1 MNEKNSSDTS
11 NKQSFN
17 SSNINQNKI
26 NIPQKPEE
34 NKMFSNGV
42 LDKLKT
48 LREQNMSTHVINKAN
63 VAIIKASN
71 DLDIDN
77 LVRKIINTKN
87 LNNNIG
93 VRKTIKILSSDIKVN
108 FISIYDYNYTIINK
122 YVYLKKEIMKN
133 CDNYVVICNIFDK
146 GLELFFKDFI
156 EMIKNS
162 NDSSK
167 KKINF
172 LLISST
178 NNFLMS
184 MVAPEQ
190 LITIKQQI
198 SSLFNSFKYKFFNL
212 ENNEINVNK
221 FLLEVIN

>member
-1 MNEKNSSDTS
+1 MKEKNSSEIN
-11 NKQSFN
+11 NKQSLN
-17 SSNINQNKI
+17 SSSTNQNKI
-26 NIPQKPEE
+26 NISQKSEDS
-34 NKMFSNGV
+34 KMFSNGV

-63 VAIIKASN
+63 IAIIKASN
-71 DLDIDN
+71 DSDIEG

-93 VRKTIKILSSDIKVN
+93 IRKTIKILSSDIKVN
-108 FISIYDYNYTIINK
+108 FISIYDYNYTVINK

-133 CDNYVVICNIFDK
+133 CDNYVVVCNIFDK
-146 GLELFFKDFI
+146 GLELFLKDFI
-156 EMIKNS
+156 ELIKNS

-198 SSLFNSFKYKFFNL
+198 STLFNNFKYKFFNL
-212 ENNEINVNK
+212 ENNDINVNK